1 MNEKIVIIGGGAAG
15 FFAAINIAKKKPS
28 NRVIIFEKSDK
39 LLYKVQISGGGRC
52 NVTHSCFEPMQL
64 VKFYPRG
71 EKSLISI
78 FHRFQPKDTIEWFE
92 SRGVP
97 IKREEDGRMFPQ
109 SNTSQTI
116 LDCFLKE
123 AKKYKVEIYINNGV
137 DDIEKTNPDKWLV
150 KTNNGEKLVADKVV
164 FCSGSQ
170 VRSWKLLEKL
180 GHTVSAPVPSLF
192 TFNTKDQRLNDLMGT
207 SIPKVQLKIKGTKL
221 KSEGPLLITHWGLS
235 GPAILKLSAW
245 GARELASIQYKF
257 TLQVNWTGT
266 KSYDEVLDDLKEF
279 KISQAKKQI
288 SNTHFYE
295 LTNRMRDSLLLFSKI
310 DTNKK
315 WADVSL
321 NEMKVLAQLFSDS
334 HIEINGKSTNK
345 DEFVTCGGVDLKE
358 VDFKTMQSKIHPN
371 LFFAGEVLDID
382 AITGGFNFQAA
393 WSSAWIVSES
403 V

>member
-1 MNEKIVIIGGGAAG
+1 MNKTIVIIGGGAAG
-15 FFAAINIAKKKPS
+15 FFAAVNIAKKNP
-28 NRVIIFEKSDK
+28 NYRVILFEKSDK

-52 NVTHSCFEPMQL
+52 NVTHSCFEPMNL

-71 EKSLISI
+71 EKSLISV
-78 FHRFQPKDTIEWFE
+78 FHRFQPKDTIQWFE
-92 SRGVP
+92 ERGVP

-116 LDCFLKE
+116 IDCFLKE
-123 AKKYKVEIYINNGV
+123 AKKYQVEIYINNGI
-137 DDIEKTNPDKWLV
+137 DDLEKIDHEKWLV
-150 KTNNGEKLVADKVV
+150 KTSKGEKLAADKIV

-192 TFNTKDQRLNDLMGT
+192 TFNTKDLRLNDLMGT

-221 KSEGPLLITHWGLS
+221 MSEGPLLITHWGLS

-257 TLQVNWTGT
+257 TLLINWTGT
-266 KSYDEVLDDLKEF
+266 KSYEEVLDDLKEF
-279 KISQAKKQI
+279 KISQAKKQL

-310 DTNKK
+310 DTSKK
-315 WADVSL
+315 WADISM
-321 NEMKVLAQLFSDS
+321 NEMKLLAQLFSES

-345 DEFVTCGGVDLKE
+345 DEFVTCGGVELKE
-358 VDFKTMQSKIHPN
+358 VDFKTMQSKLEPN

-393 WSSAWIVSES
+393 WSSAWVVSES